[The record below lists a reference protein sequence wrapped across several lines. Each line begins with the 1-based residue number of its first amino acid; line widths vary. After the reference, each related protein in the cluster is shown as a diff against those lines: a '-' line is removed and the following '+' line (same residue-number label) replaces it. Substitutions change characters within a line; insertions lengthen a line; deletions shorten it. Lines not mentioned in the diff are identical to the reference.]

1 MTLTQALLITR
12 IPLNIIPAGSPE
24 SRVQSVNLGVF
35 HTPPSSIVVV
45 RTAIIT
51 DQLTMD
57 TIPHRMANS
66 ATPLVALRAVTID
79 VPILPLEQPISRET
93 RAPLVDT
100 ARITVV
106 GCIPLTTAVS
116 IASV

>member
-1 MTLTQALLITR
+1 M
-12 IPLNIIPAGSPE
+12 
-24 SRVQSVNLGVF
+24 VQSVNLGVF

-66 ATPLVALRAVTID
+66 AIPLVAPRAITID
-79 VPILPLEQPISRET
+79 VQILLLEQPMSRET
-93 RAPLVDT
+93 RAPLVGT
-100 ARITVV
+100 ARTTVV
-106 GCIPLTTAVS
+106 GCIPFTTAVS
-116 IASV
+116 FASV